1 VCARGIKKNSKTG
14 GQTPLAVF
22 FSIGAALPGGHKWR
36 GETEL
41 VLISSLA
48 DHGDAFEVT
57 P

>member
-1 VCARGIKKNSKTG
+1 VRSRYKKNSKTG

-22 FSIGAALPGGHKWR
+22 FSIGAALRGGQKWC

-41 VLISSLA
+41 VLVSSLA